1 MRRLIWILTGAVLVA
16 TPIVSAAVSVRE
28 PPLMLAQNAQ
38 ATASPMVN
46 GEVRKVD
53 KGAGKVTL
61 KHDAI
66 PNLDMPGM
74 TMVFQVKDPAMLD
87 RVKEGDKI
95 KFVADRMNGSLT
107 VIQMEP
113 SK

>member
-53 KGAGKVTL
+53 KDTGKLTIRHGAL
-61 KHDAI
+61 
-66 PNLDMPGM
+66 PNLDMPAM
-74 TMVFQVKDPAMLD
+74 TMVFRVKDPAMLGQ
-87 RVKEGDKI
+87 VKEGDKI
-95 KFVADRMNGSLT
+95 KFTADKINGSFT
-107 VIQMEP
+107 VIELAP

>member
-1 MRRLIWILTGAVLVA
+1 MNGLTVV
-16 TPIVSAAVSVRE
+16 TTAAVFLIAASGISKADPSQDASQV
-28 PPLMLAQNAQ
+28 AQ
-38 ATASPMVN
+38 ANSTRAPMSD

-53 KGAGKVTL
+53 KEAGKITI
-61 KHDAI
+61 KHGPLA
-66 PNLDMPGM
+66 NLDMPGM
-74 TMVFQVKDPAMLD
+74 TMVFLVKDPAMLD

-107 VIQMEP
+107 VIQMEQ

>member
-1 MRRLIWILTGAVLVA
+1 MNRLAVAATAGAFL
-16 TPIVSAAVSVRE
+16 IAA
-28 PPLMLAQNAQ
+28 LGIAQ
-38 ATASPMVN
+38 ADPRQDSSQVAQTSSTSAPMSD
-46 GEVRKVD
+46 GEVRKID
-53 KGAGKVTL
+53 KEAGKITI
-61 KHDAI
+61 KHGPLA
-66 PNLDMPGM
+66 NLDMPGM
-74 TMVFQVKDPAMLD
+74 TMVFRVKDPGMLD